1 MIENH
6 SKPLIF
12 HMWLWVKDEPEPL
25 SYYSRIIYIVNK
37 DVEVINH
44 FVHFSPHFLGLT
56 VLFTEHIVSTEG
68 AALNEFL
75 LAI

>member
-1 MIENH
+1 M
-6 SKPLIF
+6 KQTTF
-12 HMWLWVKDEPEPL
+12 F
-25 SYYSRIIYIVNK
+25 YYSRIVYIVNK
-37 DVEVINH
+37 DLEVINH
-44 FVHFSPHFLGLT
+44 FAHFSPDFSGLT